1 MGNFWSKVRICIVAL
16 LLPSVSF
23 AWIPCF
29 CGSGDH
35 YYPLDGG
42 ISDPIK
48 NAMEDEEL
56 AKFVLSAKQSLE
68 QLYAIVKIYNEIK
81 QIYSA
86 VGQVRNA
93 FENFSLNNILD
104 SWEIE
109 DWSDINEIADK
120 HGNSVYSSLDS
131 FDSGDKNGSGAT
143 NDYSTGFSRYLNSF
157 AADLKENRKYVS
169 EYTDDAIDNVRDMRY
184 VDDDYIM
191 RAIMTQEQK
200 NAQIKKVAAVA
211 SGKADSSVAKAIGI
225 SSVDESSDPTLAESK
240 TAQVVSGAA
249 NAAVWADMANSVN
262 LNTKEK
268 LNTQTVILKA
278 KSEELSTQYLDS
290 FK

>member
-1 MGNFWSKVRICIVAL
+1 MGNFWSRVRICIAAL
-16 LLPSVSF
+16 LLPSTGF

-68 QLYAIVKIYNEIK
+68 QLYAIVKIYNEMK

-93 FENFSLNNILD
+93 FENFSLENILD

-109 DWSDINEIADK
+109 DWNDINEIADK
-120 HGNSVYSSLDS
+120 HRNSVYSSLGS
-131 FDSGDKNGSGAT
+131 GNSDSGSAT
-143 NDYSTGFSRYLNSF
+143 NNYSTGFSRYLNSF
-157 AADLKENRKYVS
+157 AADLKENR
-169 EYTDDAIDNVRDMRY
+169 EYISDFTDDTIDNVRDMRY

-200 NAQIKKVAAVA
+200 NAHIKTITAAA
-211 SGKADSSVAKAIGI
+211 SGKVDSSISKTVGI
-225 SSVDESSDPTLAESK
+225 SSVDDSSNPTIAEVK
-240 TAQVVSGAA
+240 TAQVVSSAA
-249 NAAVWADMANSVN
+249 SASVWSDMANSDN

-268 LNTQTVILKA
+268 LNTQTVIINSKTE
-278 KSEELSTQYLDS
+278 KLSTQYLDS
-290 FK
+290 FE

>member
-1 MGNFWSKVRICIVAL
+1 M
-16 LLPSVSF
+16 
-23 AWIPCF
+23 
-29 CGSGDH
+29 
-35 YYPLDGG
+35 
-42 ISDPIK
+42 
-48 NAMEDEEL
+48 
-56 AKFVLSAKQSLE
+56 
-68 QLYAIVKIYNEIK
+68 
-81 QIYSA
+81 
-86 VGQVRNA
+86 
-93 FENFSLNNILD
+93 
-104 SWEIE
+104 
-109 DWSDINEIADK
+109 
-120 HGNSVYSSLDS
+120 
-131 FDSGDKNGSGAT
+131 
-143 NDYSTGFSRYLNSF
+143 NSF

>member
-1 MGNFWSKVRICIVAL
+1 MGNFWSRVRICIAAL
-16 LLPSVSF
+16 LLPSTGF

-68 QLYAIVKIYNEIK
+68 QLYAIVKIYNEMK

-93 FENFSLNNILD
+93 FENFSLENILD

-109 DWSDINEIADK
+109 VWNDINEIADK
-120 HGNSVYSSLDS
+120 HRNSVYSSLGS
-131 FDSGDKNGSGAT
+131 GNSDSGSAT
-143 NDYSTGFSRYLNSF
+143 NNYSTGFSRYLNSF
-157 AADLKENRKYVS
+157 AADLKENR
-169 EYTDDAIDNVRDMRY
+169 EYISDFTDDTIDNVRDMRY
-184 VDDDYIM
+184 VEDDFFM
-191 RAIMTQEQK
+191 RAILTQDQK
-200 NAQIKKVAAVA
+200 NAHIKTITAAA
-211 SGKADSSVAKAIGI
+211 SGKVDSSISKTVGI
-225 SSVDESSDPTLAESK
+225 SSVDDSSNPTIAEVK
-240 TAQVVSGAA
+240 TAQVVSSAA
-249 NAAVWADMANSVN
+249 NAAVWSDMANSVN

-268 LNTQTVILKA
+268 LNTQTVIINSKTE
-278 KSEELSTQYLDS
+278 KLSTQYLDS
-290 FK
+290 FE

>member
-1 MGNFWSKVRICIVAL
+1 MGNFWSRVRICIAAL
-16 LLPSVSF
+16 LLPSTGF

-68 QLYAIVKIYNEIK
+68 QLYAIVKIYNEMK

-93 FENFSLNNILD
+93 FENFNLENILD

-109 DWSDINEIADK
+109 DWNDINEIADK
-120 HGNSVYSSLDS
+120 HRNSVYSSLDS
-131 FDSGDKNGSGAT
+131 GNSDSGSAT
-143 NDYSTGFSRYLNSF
+143 NNYSTGFSRYLNSF
-157 AADLKENRKYVS
+157 AADLKEKR
-169 EYTDDAIDNVRDMRY
+169 EYISDFTDDTIDNVRDMRY

-200 NAQIKKVAAVA
+200 NAHIKTITAAA
-211 SGKADSSVAKAIGI
+211 SGKVDSSISKTVGI
-225 SSVDESSDPTLAESK
+225 SSVDDSSNPTIAEVK

-249 NAAVWADMANSVN
+249 SASVWSDMANSVN

-268 LNTQTVILKA
+268 LNTQTVIINSKTE
-278 KSEELSTQYLDS
+278 KLSTQYLDS
-290 FK
+290 FE

>member
-1 MGNFWSKVRICIVAL
+1 MGNFWSRVRICIAAL
-16 LLPSVSF
+16 LLPSTGF

-68 QLYAIVKIYNEIK
+68 QLYAIVKIYNEMK

-93 FENFSLNNILD
+93 FENFSLENILD

-109 DWSDINEIADK
+109 DWNDINEIADK
-120 HGNSVYSSLDS
+120 HRNSVYSSLGS
-131 FDSGDKNGSGAT
+131 GNSDSGSAT
-143 NDYSTGFSRYLNSF
+143 NNYSTGFSRYLNSF
-157 AADLKENRKYVS
+157 AADLKENR
-169 EYTDDAIDNVRDMRY
+169 EYISDFTDDTIDNVRDMRY

-191 RAIMTQEQK
+191 RVIMTQEQK
-200 NAQIKKVAAVA
+200 NAHIKTITAAA
-211 SGKADSSVAKAIGI
+211 SGKVDSSISKTVGI
-225 SSVDESSDPTLAESK
+225 SSVDDSSNPTIAEVK

-249 NAAVWADMANSVN
+249 SASVWSDMANSVN

-268 LNTQTVILKA
+268 LNTQTVIINSKTE
-278 KSEELSTQYLDS
+278 KLSTQYLDS
-290 FK
+290 FE

>member
-1 MGNFWSKVRICIVAL
+1 MGNFWSRVRICIAAL
-16 LLPSVSF
+16 LLPSTGF

-68 QLYAIVKIYNEIK
+68 QLYAIVKIYNEMK

-93 FENFSLNNILD
+93 FENFSLENILD

-109 DWSDINEIADK
+109 DWNDINEIADK
-120 HGNSVYSSLDS
+120 HRNSVYSSLGS
-131 FDSGDKNGSGAT
+131 GNSDSGSAT
-143 NDYSTGFSRYLNSF
+143 NNYSTGFSRYLNSF
-157 AADLKENRKYVS
+157 AADLKENR
-169 EYTDDAIDNVRDMRY
+169 EYISDFTDDTIDNVRDMRY

-200 NAQIKKVAAVA
+200 NAHIKTITAAA
-211 SGKADSSVAKAIGI
+211 SGKVDSSISKTVGI
-225 SSVDESSDPTLAESK
+225 SSVDDSSNPTIAEVK
-240 TAQVVSGAA
+240 TAQVVSSAS
-249 NAAVWADMANSVN
+249 NAAVWSDMANSVN

-268 LNTQTVILKA
+268 LNTQTVIINSKTE
-278 KSEELSTQYLDS
+278 KLSTQYLDS
-290 FK
+290 FE

>member
-1 MGNFWSKVRICIVAL
+1 MGNFWSRVRICIAAL
-16 LLPSVSF
+16 LLPSTGF

-68 QLYAIVKIYNEIK
+68 QLYAIVKIYNEMK

-93 FENFSLNNILD
+93 FENFNLENILD

-109 DWSDINEIADK
+109 DWNDINEIADK
-120 HGNSVYSSLDS
+120 HRNSVYSSLDS
-131 FDSGDKNGSGAT
+131 GNSDSGSAT
-143 NDYSTGFSRYLNSF
+143 NNYSTGFSRYLNSF
-157 AADLKENRKYVS
+157 AADLKENR
-169 EYTDDAIDNVRDMRY
+169 EYISDFTDDTIDNVRDMRY

-200 NAQIKKVAAVA
+200 NAHIKTITAAA
-211 SGKADSSVAKAIGI
+211 SGKVDSSISKTVGI
-225 SSVDESSDPTLAESK
+225 SSVDDSSNPTIAEVK

-249 NAAVWADMANSVN
+249 SASVWSDMANSVN

-268 LNTQTVILKA
+268 LNTQTVIINSKTE
-278 KSEELSTQYLDS
+278 KLSTQYLDS
-290 FK
+290 FE